1 MVQKPLQHGLHADHE
16 EVHKNNSGSNI
27 VEPRTCLHRVAMFKC
42 IQSKQYF
49 PASQDVQRK
58 PLLPIRSC
66 SFAPRVRCAPVM
78 ECMAPDASMTV
89 EERAAAALRKV
100 TVAKRTSPYLT
111 SAAIFSRSI
120 LFLRLHLGP
129 YPSTYSRP
137 TIEPKVRFRGP
148 APRPRCLTASGAAFC
163 PASLCASTA
172 ATAWAAAYYRS

>member
-111 SAAIFSRSI
+111 SAAKYSGCGSQEHFEISDQSGRGSCRLGDLFSFHPFSAVALGTLPLD
-120 LFLRLHLGP
+120 LFPPDDRAKG
-129 YPSTYSRP
+129 
-137 TIEPKVRFRGP
+137 
-148 APRPRCLTASGAAFC
+148 
-163 PASLCASTA
+163 
-172 ATAWAAAYYRS
+172 